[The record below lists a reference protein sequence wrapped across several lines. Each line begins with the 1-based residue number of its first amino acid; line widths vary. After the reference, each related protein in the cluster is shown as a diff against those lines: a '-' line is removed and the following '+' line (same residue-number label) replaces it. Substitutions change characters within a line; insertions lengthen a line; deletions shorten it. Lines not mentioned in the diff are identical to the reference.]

1 MPELCLIGPGAAGHS
16 VATGLVAAG
25 WELSSTLGRGDDVG
39 GAAAGVDLVLIATP
53 DAAIAGV
60 AAAVA
65 PVEGT
70 VVAHLAGSLGP
81 DALAPHH
88 RRACLHPVVS
98 MPRDDTPLAGAWFA
112 VAGDPMAE
120 RLVRDLRGRAVVV
133 ADEHRTLHHAAATI
147 AANHLV
153 ALLGQVARVASLA
166 GVPLEAYLALAHGA
180 LGNVER
186 LGPAAALTG
195 PVRRG
200 DEATVARHLGALPA
214 DERDAYRALADAAR
228 RLLPEA

>member
-1 MPELCLIGPGAAGHS
+1 VGDAAS
-16 VATGLVAAG
+16 
-25 WELSSTLGRGDDVG
+25 
-39 GAAAGVDLVLIATP
+39 GVDLVLIATP

-65 PVEGT
+65 PAEAT

-81 DALAPHH
+81 EVLAPHR

-98 MPRDDTPLAGAWFA
+98 MPSHDTPLRGAWFA

-120 RLVRDLRGRAVVV
+120 RLVGDLGGRAVVV

-153 ALLGQVARVASLA
+153 ALLGQVERVAARA
-166 GVPLEAYLALAHGA
+166 GVPLDAYLALARGA
-180 LGNVER
+180 LGNVEQ

-200 DEATVARHLGALPA
+200 DEATVARHVAALPV
-214 DERDAYRALADAAR
+214 DERDAYLALADAAR
-228 RLLPEA
+228 RLVPDP

>member
-1 MPELCLIGPGAAGHS
+1 MPALCLIGPGPAGHS
-16 VATGLVAAG
+16 VTAGLVAAG
-25 WELSSTLGRGDDVG
+25 WELRSTRGRGDEVG
-39 GAAAGVDLVLIATP
+39 DAAAGVDLVLIATP

-65 PVEGT
+65 PVEAT

-81 DALAPHH
+81 EVLAPHR

-98 MPRDDTPLAGAWFA
+98 MPAHDTPLRGAWFA

-120 RLVRDLRGRAVVV
+120 RLVGDLGGRAVVV

-153 ALLGQVARVASLA
+153 ALLGQVERVAADA
-166 GVPLEAYLALAHGA
+166 GVPLEAYLALARGA

-200 DEATVARHLGALPA
+200 DEATVARHVAALPA
-214 DERDAYRALADAAR
+214 EERDAYVALADAAR
-228 RLLPEA
+228 RLVPGG

>member
-1 MPELCLIGPGAAGHS
+1 VGDAAS
-16 VATGLVAAG
+16 
-25 WELSSTLGRGDDVG
+25 D
-39 GAAAGVDLVLIATP
+39 VDLVLIATP

-65 PVEGT
+65 PAEAA

-81 DALAPHH
+81 EVLAPHR

-98 MPRDDTPLAGAWFA
+98 MPSHDTPLRGAWFA

-120 RLVRDLRGRAVVV
+120 RLVGDLGGRAVVV

-153 ALLGQVARVASLA
+153 ALLGQVERVAARA
-166 GVPLEAYLALAHGA
+166 GVPLDAYLALARGA

-200 DEATVARHLGALPA
+200 DEATVARHVAALPG
-214 DERDAYRALADAAR
+214 DERDAYLALADAAR
-228 RLLPEA
+228 RLVPDP